1 MCIDYYYSVVVSC
14 VFPRLNKPKLNTL
27 KKNRLAVVVVVVFLQ
42 EFNYFLFMNHF
53 NQATYAK
60 LID

>member
-53 NQATYAK
+53 N
-60 LID
+60 